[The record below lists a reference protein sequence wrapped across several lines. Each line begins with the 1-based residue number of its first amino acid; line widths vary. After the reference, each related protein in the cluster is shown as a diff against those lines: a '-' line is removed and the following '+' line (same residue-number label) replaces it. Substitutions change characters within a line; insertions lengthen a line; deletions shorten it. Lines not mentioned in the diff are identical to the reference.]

1 MEREDDT
8 YTPFGGEGR
17 GRGGGGNEV
26 GDKPAVVVR
35 DDNGG
40 RERMPAE
47 TKQLDRF
54 AMLLLEGRLIGG
66 PTYAGTEAVHVA
78 WSRLCV

>member
-1 MEREDDT
+1 M
-8 YTPFGGEGR
+8 
-17 GRGGGGNEV
+17 
-26 GDKPAVVVR
+26 VVR

-47 TKQLDRF
+47 TEQLDRF

>member
-1 MEREDDT
+1 M
-8 YTPFGGEGR
+8 PGGGEWGKET
-17 GRGGGGNEV
+17 NEV

-35 DDNGG
+35 DDDNDNGG
-40 RERMPAE
+40 MERMPAE
-47 TKQLDRF
+47 TEQLDRF

-66 PTYAGTEAVHVA
+66 PKYAGTEAVHVA